1 MMRILIAFLLMTGL
15 ANAADVTIT
24 WDDINVPAPAGYGI
38 YWDTVNEIPFGN
50 SADVPTG
57 TEHTVTDLIVGT
69 TYYFAADAY
78 DAQGNR
84 SAYSDILEY
93 VIEAERVI
101 IRVLDRPKDIQILWK

>member
-15 ANAADVTIT
+15 ANAADVTVA
-24 WDDINVPAPAGYGI
+24 WNANDPAPAGYTL
-38 YWDTVNEIPFGN
+38 YWDTVNEIPFNN

-57 TEHTVTDLIVGT
+57 TQHTVTDLIVGT